1 MSRRKGHPGVTK
13 RDWFYKW
20 LHYLLALLPVWWLD
34 AYILTR
40 FPVFGVTP
48 LLLPVAV
55 TAVGVLEGVAGGA
68 GFGFGVGLLWA
79 TAYAGSAGERV
90 ILLTLVGMLAGAL
103 AQSALA
109 RTLLGCVVCSACALA
124 AIELLAL
131 VRELFFLRSDLW
143 PMLRVA
149 IPQLLWSLVWT
160 PLIYGLFSRVYD
172 RVGGD
177 RLV

>member
-1 MSRRKGHPGVTK
+1 MTR
-13 RDWFYKW
+13 RDWLNKW

-34 AYILTR
+34 AYILPR
-40 FPVFGVTP
+40 FPVFGVSA

-79 TAYAGSAGERV
+79 TAYAGGQGERV
-90 ILLTLVGMLAGAL
+90 LLLTLVGMFTGAL
-103 AQSALA
+103 AQYALA
-109 RTLLGCVVCSACALA
+109 RTLVGCVVCSACALGA
-124 AIELLAL
+124 LQLLNML
-131 VRELFFLRSDLW
+131 QELFFLRAGLWDL
-143 PMLRVA
+143 LCIA
-149 IPQLLWSLVWT
+149 LPQLIWTLVWT
-160 PLIYGLFSRVYD
+160 PVVYGIFYRVYD